1 MSPRI
6 LSLDCKAMRNL
17 TVSCTFVQTEVPR
30 HNRAVAVD
38 NPHRAGEVEL
48 LEEYRFDLSDSSD
61 DNRCVQMQLEAIRST
76 AATQCMHARSIILEY
91 CSHSDWRRC
100 CCWRCY
106 YCRCLLSKIS
116 EHCCYYCCSY
126 YCYYGHLS
134 CCLLL
139 NKKKTSRDV
148 LMIFFIILSLLPQ
161 PQPSRFE
168 KRARNSCVLA

>member
-17 TVSCTFVQTEVPR
+17 TVSYTFVQTEVPR

-38 NPHRAGEVEL
+38 NPRRAGEVEL
-48 LEEYRFDLSDSSD
+48 LEEYRYDLSDSSD

-76 AATQCMHARSIILEY
+76 AATQCMHARSITLEY

-100 CCWRCY
+100 WCCY

-161 PQPSRFE
+161 PSRFE
-168 KRARNSCVLA
+168 K